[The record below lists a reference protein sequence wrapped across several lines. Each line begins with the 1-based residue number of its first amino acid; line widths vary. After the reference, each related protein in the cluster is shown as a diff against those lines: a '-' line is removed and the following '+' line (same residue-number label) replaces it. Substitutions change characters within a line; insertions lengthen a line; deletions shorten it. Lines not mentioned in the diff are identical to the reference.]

1 MFTLLSR
8 KGNMLLHLGV
18 LLLGM
23 CVLVASAP
31 LKEVQ
36 AAEVQTL
43 AAMDLQPELPAMIT
57 EHKELEGKDLWE
69 IVKPD
74 VSGLAITV
82 VCDITPA
89 EEIEETEE
97 NEMLLADV
105 AALDLEEDLI
115 VMAMGLEGE
124 MEILGDEPTVIITP
138 EEPTAPEK
146 ATLAEEAAQEEEAA
160 PAVSQNNGPVL
171 TWKNP
176 IELSKEEYNA
186 LLRIVEAESGCED
199 IVGRILVANVILNRV
214 ASSTFPNTVQ
224 KVVTQTHYGSLGL
237 TYQFTP
243 AKPGGTYYTAVP
255 SADTIKAVDRA
266 LAGEDYSCGAM
277 YFAARS
283 YANSKHMSWFDKN
296 LTRLFEHGGH
306 EFYK

>member
-31 LKEVQ
+31 LTEVQ

-69 IVKPD
+69 IVRPD

-89 EEIEETEE
+89 EEIKESEDG
-97 NEMLLADV
+97 EMLLADV

-138 EEPTAPEK
+138 EEPTAPV
-146 ATLAEEAAQEEEAA
+146 EEESNPEEEAA

-176 IELSKEEYNA
+176 TKLNKEEYNA

-214 ASSTFPNTVQ
+214 ASSTFPNTVE

-243 AKPGGTYYTAVP
+243 AKPGGTYHTAVP

-266 LAGEDYSCGAM
+266 LAGEDYSGGAM